1 MALLGVGTT
10 DVLGRLATS
19 LGGLQAV
26 EPSFQ
31 HAKDVPYGGVLLA
44 LPALLA
50 CGLLS
55 EVDEHFQLPKGYY
68 SLQSIFLLLALMA
81 LARIKTIEDL
91 RYCAPGEWGKLIGLD
106 RIPEVRTLRDKLK
119 ALSHDGLPEKWG
131 AYLCRK
137 WMQSDTQASGV
148 FYIDGHV
155 RVYNGSQTKLPRHY
169 VTREKLCLRATVEYW
184 VNALGGEPF
193 FFINKAVDPGLI
205 QVLEHEIVPR
215 LEKDA
220 PDLVSNEALE
230 ADLLLHRFTLI
241 FDREGYSP
249 GLMERMKIKKIA
261 CITYHKHPKDDWP
274 VDEFRLQT
282 LQTVAGNQTEVYL
295 AERGTRLTKT
305 LWVREIRRLRK
316 NGHQTSILSTDYR
329 SDSVIIG
336 SKIGDRWCQE
346 NFFKYMRQHYNLDRL
361 VDYSLESI
369 PETTIVTNPAYRE
382 LDGVVRRLAAKHSRE
397 LAEFGSMHLDG
408 DIEPKEIEAYELKK
422 ASLLEAIQAR
432 ELELETAKEQRKAI
446 ERHIPIS
453 QLPEEERFKRL
464 AIPRKHLIDTI
475 KMVAYRAETA
485 MANVLLGSTIRADER
500 RTLLRSI
507 YQTEA
512 DILPDYNS
520 KTLTIKLHHL
530 ANRASDKSLQ
540 YLCDELNETKTLFPG
555 TPLQLIYKVGA
566 V

>member
-1 MALLGVGTT
+1 MGTT
-10 DVLGRLATS
+10 DALGRLATS

-31 HAKDVPYGGVLLA
+31 HAQDVPYGGVLLA

-106 RIPEVRTLRDKLK
+106 RIPEVRTLREKLK

-131 AYLCRK
+131 ASLCRK
-137 WMQSDTQASGV
+137 WMQSDTEASGV

-215 LEKDA
+215 LEEDA
-220 PDLVSNEALE
+220 PKLVSQEALE
-230 ADLLLHRFTLI
+230 ADPLLHRFTLI

-249 GLMERMKIKKIA
+249 GLMERMKAKKIA

-274 VDEFRLQT
+274 ADEFRPQT
-282 LQTVAGNQTEVYL
+282 LQTVAGNQIEVYL

-329 SDSVIIG
+329 SDYVIIG

-369 PETTIVTNPAYRE
+369 PETTMVTNPAYRS
-382 LDGVVRRLAAKHSRE
+382 LDGVVRRLAAKLSRA

-408 DIEPKEIEAYELKK
+408 EIEPKEIEAYELKK

-446 ERHIPIS
+446 ERHIPIG

-485 MANVLLGSTIRADER
+485 MANVLLDSTIRTDER
-500 RTLLRSI
+500 RTFLRSI

-530 ANRASDKSLQ
+530 ANHSSDKSLEH
-540 YLCDELNETKTLFPG
+540 LCEELNETKTLFPG